1 MILASPIRKYY
12 HVPQGNKTQ
21 SSQDR
26 IPVSVPSG
34 ALRSQLNRTL
44 SSPGIL
50 MREWLRFPP
59 IKNNPLPVE
68 EDKNQ
73 YVTPRYLPLQVPLPV
88 VLRYHLLLCMPF
100 FGVVPASYLLTFT
113 GIITG
118 TVIQVDEWL

>member
-1 MILASPIRKYY
+1 
-12 HVPQGNKTQ
+12 
-21 SSQDR
+21 
-26 IPVSVPSG
+26 
-34 ALRSQLNRTL
+34 
-44 SSPGIL
+44 

-59 IKNNPLPVE
+59 IKNKPLPGE
-68 EDKNQ
+68 QDKNQ
-73 YVTPRYLPLQVPLPV
+73 YVTSRYLPLQVPLPV